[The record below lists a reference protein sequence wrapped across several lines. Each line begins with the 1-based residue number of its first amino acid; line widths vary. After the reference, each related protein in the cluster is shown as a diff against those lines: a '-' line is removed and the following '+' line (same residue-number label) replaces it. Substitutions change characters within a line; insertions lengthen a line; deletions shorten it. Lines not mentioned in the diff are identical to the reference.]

1 MITNEDTNVV
11 KMLTYN
17 IGKLHKRNKDK
28 KEVVN
33 KELFKK
39 QRTTELANKET
50 TGL

>member
-1 MITNEDTNVV
+1 MITNEDTNVL
-11 KMLTYN
+11 KMLTY

-28 KEVVN
+28 KEVVI
-33 KELFKK
+33 KELFKR

>member
-11 KMLTYN
+11 KMLM
-17 IGKLHKRNKDK
+17 KLHKRNTDK
-28 KEVVN
+28 KEVVI

-39 QRTTELANKET
+39 QRNTELANKET